1 MGNNENVLFAPF
13 GGNDPDPDAFLS
25 TVLDGWAQQQR
36 AKDFAPATIR
46 TRRNVV
52 MNLLDFAGRYPW
64 EWTLGDAD
72 DFFSHA
78 RAVRNLSH
86 GTVRTYQGH
95 IKLFCE
101 YACDPHYDWCEQ
113 SAKLFG

>member
-25 TVLDGWAQQQR
+25 TVSDGWAQQQR

-64 EWTLGDAD
+64 EWALGGRCHCGFQRSDRW
-72 DFFSHA
+72 S
-78 RAVRNLSH
+78 RQV
-86 GTVRTYQGH
+86 G
-95 IKLFCE
+95 
-101 YACDPHYDWCEQ
+101 
-113 SAKLFG
+113 